1 MIRKIVIGL
10 NPKDAMAYYVG
21 MNAGDGKIVA
31 IEKNAMPTGA
41 VDVLIF
47 IQTEQGTSLWKEVVG
62 GMPIIIEYD
71 CKF

>member
-10 NPKDAMAYYVG
+10 NPKDAMAYYIG

-31 IEKNAMPTGA
+31 IEKNFSEFG
-41 VDVLIF
+41 DVVILIF
-47 IQTEQGTSLWKEVVG
+47 IQTEQGTSLWKEVM

>member
-31 IEKNAMPTGA
+31 IEKKFSEFG
-41 VDVLIF
+41 DVVVPIF
-47 IQTEQGTSLWKEVVG
+47 IQTEQGTSLWKEVMS
-62 GMPIIIEYD
+62 MPMIIEYD

>member
-10 NPKDAMAYYVG
+10 NPKDAMAYYIG

-31 IEKNAMPTGA
+31 IEKNFSEFG
-41 VDVLIF
+41 DVVILIF
-47 IQTEQGTSLWKEVVG
+47 IQTEQGTSLWKEVM
-62 GMPIIIEYD
+62 GMPMIIEYD